1 MIEYIGKCLL
11 IKDKTFRKISTTPKE
26 EKVLVVGDLHLGY
39 EESMNRSGVFVTR
52 EMYNEMI
59 REFDEIFLK
68 VGKVDKVI
76 LLGDVKHA
84 FSGNLKQEWNDVL
97 RLIKYLKEKCD
108 ELIILKGNHDNYLV
122 NIARKG
128 EIEVVKEY
136 FWNDIMFIHG
146 DVDNIE
152 LYDKK
157 VKYWVMGHVHPA
169 IIISDGSKMEKYKC
183 FIIGKYKNKSVIVV
197 PSFFSLVVGSD
208 VREGLNVPWE
218 FNVNNFDVKIVGEN
232 LEVLDFGKVEKIK

>member
-1 MIEYIGKCLL
+1 MQAFNRLQ
-11 IKDKTFRKISTTPKE
+11 SV
-26 EKVLVVGDLHLGY
+26 KVLVVGDLHLGY